1 MLSHRNRTLIQVS
14 GSLESK
20 LGGPHSVVMST
31 NDILAANFDH
41 KLIVFG
47 SCSIQDT
54 QIKVLPTLRNN
65 RYGLPSLKIKR
76 SGLKEFRHAD
86 ILLIHGFYLFSTL
99 IALFYFP
106 TRNVYLM
113 PHGSLEAYQN
123 KKGRVRKYL
132 FRKVVEGLLRGR
144 KIHFLVGSDSETISI
159 LQIYPGV
166 NVTVVG
172 LGIDT
177 TSASVGKSTGPKE
190 PVKLFCLSRISEKK
204 RIDLCIQALSK
215 LNSSKQRYTLE
226 IIGSGDLTLENEL
239 RNLVS
244 DLNLDGDV
252 TFSGFLEGVQKTDAI
267 LRSDIFLLPSENEN
281 FAVAVAESIS
291 LGKPV
296 VVSKFVAMH
305 EFVDRHRTGITLN
318 SLKVDTLVEAIEN
331 VHSNYA
337 AFQEKCL
344 ESAHLLDWK
353 EVQKKWLQVL
363 KS

>member
-1 MLSHRNRTLIQVS
+1 MLSHRNRTLVQVS
-14 GSLESK
+14 ASLDSK
-20 LGGPHSVVMST
+20 LGGPQTVVIST
-31 NDILAANFDH
+31 QDILAANFDL

-54 QIKVLPTLRNN
+54 QTKVLPTLRNN
-65 RYGLPSLKIKR
+65 RYGFPSLKIKR
-76 SGLKEFRHAD
+76 YGLKEFKNAE

-132 FRKVVEGLLRGR
+132 FRRVVKWLLHGR
-144 KIHFLVGSDSETISI
+144 SIHFLVGSDSETISI
-159 LQIYPGV
+159 LEIYPDMKL
-166 NVTVVG
+166 TVVG

-177 TSASVGKSTGPKE
+177 TSARLEKSTGPKE
-190 PVKLFCLSRISEKK
+190 PVKLFCLSRISAKK

-215 LNSSKQRYTLE
+215 LNSSKQSYTLE
-226 IIGSGDLTLENEL
+226 IIGSGDVDLENEL
-239 RNLVS
+239 RDLVS
-244 DLNLDGDV
+244 DLNLDDDV
-252 TFSGFLEGVQKTDAI
+252 TFSGFLEGVEKTDAI

-305 EFVDRHRTGITLN
+305 EFVDRHCTGITIN

-331 VHSNYA
+331 V
-337 AFQEKCL
+337 QETMP
-344 ESAHLLDWK
+344 HF
-353 EVQKKWLQVL
+353 KKNV
-363 KS
+363 